1 MINLLDNERLRSI
14 ILFDWIVVME
24 WVMIFIDRNM
34 IFIDLL
40 TNIFICEVINLFI
53 IHNLLDL
60 YSNTFKYSYYLFYYD
75 FLLFF

>member
-1 MINLLDNERLRSI
+1 
-14 ILFDWIVVME
+14 ME
-24 WVMIFIDRNM
+24 WVIIIIDRNM